1 MSTKS
6 QLELFQKKE
15 IEQKHVVDTISLSN
29 FNIKRI
35 TGEFWTS
42 KQRQASSIHEVS
54 YRACFKPQLPNYF
67 IEKYTKEGDVVYDPF
82 GGRGTPFKDITEP
95 VMVIDKNV
103 IYKTIPGT
111 PYKDITEPLMVIEKN
126 GIYPVIPG
134 TTLRDY
140 SEMPGFVI
148 E

>member
-1 MSTKS
+1 MKY
-6 QLELFQKKE
+6 LFLLLLLSFNLFAQ
-15 IEQKHVVDTISLSN
+15 TIYKA
-29 FNIKRI
+29 I
-35 TGEFWTS
+35 
-42 KQRQASSIHEVS
+42 
-54 YRACFKPQLPNYF
+54 P
-67 IEKYTKEGDVVYDPF
+67 
-82 GGRGTPFKDITEP
+82 GTPFKDPTEP

-126 GIYPVIPG
+126 GIYPTIPG

-140 SEMPGFVI
+140 SVSPQFVI

>member
-1 MSTKS
+1 MKIIII
-6 QLELFQKKE
+6 L
-15 IEQKHVVDTISLSN
+15 ISLLLVSN
-29 FNIKRI
+29 VC
-35 TGEFWTS
+35 
-42 KQRQASSIHEVS
+42 AEVI
-54 YRACFKPQLPNYF
+54 YKTIP
-67 IEKYTKEGDVVYDPF
+67 
-82 GGRGTPFKDITEP
+82 GTPFKDITEP

-126 GIYPVIPG
+126 GIYPTIPG
-134 TTLRDY
+134 TTIRDY

>member
-1 MSTKS
+1 MRKLLIFFVICFDISA
-6 QLELFQKKE
+6 E
-15 IEQKHVVDTISLSN
+15 TIYKT
-29 FNIKRI
+29 I
-35 TGEFWTS
+35 
-42 KQRQASSIHEVS
+42 
-54 YRACFKPQLPNYF
+54 P
-67 IEKYTKEGDVVYDPF
+67 
-82 GGRGTPFKDITEP
+82 GTPFKDITEP

-126 GIYPVIPG
+126 GIYPTIPG

-140 SEMPGFVI
+140 SLTPQFVI

>member
-1 MSTKS
+1 MKRLILLLS
-6 QLELFQKKE
+6 LLFAFNLFAQ
-15 IEQKHVVDTISLSN
+15 TIYKT
-29 FNIKRI
+29 I
-35 TGEFWTS
+35 
-42 KQRQASSIHEVS
+42 
-54 YRACFKPQLPNYF
+54 P
-67 IEKYTKEGDVVYDPF
+67 
-82 GGRGTPFKDITEP
+82 GTTFKDPTEP

-126 GIYPVIPG
+126 GIYPTIPG

-140 SEMPGFVI
+140 SVSPQFVI

>member
-1 MSTKS
+1 MKYAFFF
-6 QLELFQKKE
+6 LLFSFNLSAEVIYK
-15 IEQKHVVDTISLSN
+15 TI
-29 FNIKRI
+29 
-35 TGEFWTS
+35 
-42 KQRQASSIHEVS
+42 
-54 YRACFKPQLPNYF
+54 PN
-67 IEKYTKEGDVVYDPF
+67 
-82 GGRGTPFKDITEP
+82 TPFKDPTEP

-126 GIYPVIPG
+126 GIYQVIPG
-134 TTLRDY
+134 TTIRDY